1 MKKIMLVAAALLT
14 LGTASAQVS
23 YQLGFLATSEEWTET
38 LTLGGISASKTSK
51 NNYSGFMVGADYNM
65 NIAGGFN
72 VAPGVAMELSL
83 DNKDND
89 VKYKEFNVLVPVDF
103 NYGFNLGQ
111 DLKLYLFAGPTFDLS
126 LMAKNDDR
134 DMFDHGKKRFDV
146 LVGGGAWVDIK
157 DVIRLKAGYK
167 LGLLDI
173 SDNENIEWKKN
184 VFTISV
190 GYIF

>member
-1 MKKIMLVAAALLT
+1 MKKIMLVAAVLLT
-14 LGTASAQVS
+14 AGYASAQVS
-23 YQLGFLATSEEWTET
+23 YQLGFMATAEEQTY
-38 LTLGGISASKTSK
+38 TLGSLSTTHK

-83 DNKDND
+83 DNKEND
-89 VKYKEFNVLVPVDF
+89 VKYKEFNILVPVDF

-111 DLKLYLFAGPTFDLS
+111 DLKLYLFAGPTFDMGI
-126 LMAKNDDR
+126 MAKNDDK
-134 DMFDHGKKRFDV
+134 DMFDHGKKRFDI
-146 LVGGGAWVDIK
+146 LLGGGAWVDIK

-173 SDNENIEWKKN
+173 SDMDSYEWKKN
-184 VFTISV
+184 VFTVSV